1 MTAGSRSIA
10 VLLAATLLG
19 PAARAVAD
27 SRPSERDRQLASDL
41 VKKAIARSS
50 SGDHAGAI
58 DLYNKAY
65 TLVPNSL
72 LLSNIGAEFQQDGMF
87 REALDYFCKYLQ
99 EDPSGTNAP
108 YARAQAKLLQ
118 RQLGHKK
125 MTDRDACA
133 ARDDGD
139 DASSR
144 TGAGTGTGRLDIGAE
159 RSDRGDRSVPDRPD
173 RTERD
178 AKRPEADAREPR
190 RADSPRTEVA
200 RADFDHRPG
209 DAPTP
214 LPVERDAPLAA
225 ASGNTVLMYTGVGVG
240 VAGLIAA
247 GIGIYDGFQARDVS
261 DQISSHDQSKAWP
274 EDIRE
279 LESRGQHYE
288 NLQIGF
294 LIASGVLAATG
305 VVLYVVSRPDSAEH
319 GQERSIAVAPT
330 TNGLSVFGRF

>member
-1 MTAGSRSIA
+1 MTAGSRTIA
-10 VLLAATLLG
+10 VLLATTLLA

-27 SRPSERDRQLASDL
+27 GRPTERERQLASDL

-50 SGDHAGAI
+50 AGDHAGAI

-72 LLSNIGAEFQQDGMF
+72 LLSNIGAEFQQDGMY

-108 YARAQAKLLQ
+108 YAKAQAKLLQ

-125 MTDRDACA
+125 AGDRDACA
-133 ARDDGD
+133 SRDDGD

-144 TGAGTGTGRLDIGAE
+144 TGAGTGRLDIGAE
-159 RSDRGDRSVPDRPD
+159 RGDRAAADKTEREPKRSEADRP
-173 RTERD
+173 
-178 AKRPEADAREPR
+178 EPR
-190 RADSPRTEVA
+190 RADPPRTEVA
-200 RADFDHRPG
+200 RADFDRRPG
-209 DAPTP
+209 DASTG
-214 LPVERDAPLAA
+214 LPVERDAPVAT
-225 ASGNTVLMYTGVGVG
+225 ASGNTILMYTGVGVG

-247 GIGIYDGFQARDVS
+247 GIGIYDGFQARDIS

-274 EDIRE
+274 EDIRT
-279 LESRGQHYE
+279 LEANGQRYE

-294 LIASGVLAATG
+294 LIASGVLATTG
-305 VVLYVVSRPDSAEH
+305 VVLYVISRPDGSDH
-319 GQERSIAVAPT
+319 GQERTIAVAPT
-330 TNGLSVFGRF
+330 ANGMTVFGRF